1 MEMQCRPHEGIAWM
15 RANPDAW
22 ATDSFFQVHNWWHLA
37 LYQLEL
43 DEIDEVLKLY
53 DGPIYGDRSTM
64 VLDMIDASAML
75 WRLHLRGINVGDRWD
90 ALADNWMPIARC
102 GNYAFNDVHATM
114 AFIGSG
120 RFGAVNDVL
129 EAQQTAMARGDDN
142 AVFTRDVGHPLTLA
156 IKAFADGDY
165 GTSVDLIRSVREIA
179 HRFGGSHAQR
189 DLLDLTLIE
198 AALRGNQRNLA
209 LALSAERQPNRPDSL
224 LSSRLEERAVR
235 LKAAA

>member
-1 MEMQCRPHEGIAWM
+1 MLR
-15 RANPDAW
+15 D
-22 ATDSFFQVHNWWHLA
+22 L
-37 LYQLEL
+37 L
-43 DEIDEVLKLY
+43 DRISLLQKFY
-53 DGPIYGDRSTM
+53 DHDW
-64 VLDMIDASAML
+64 L
-75 WRLHLRGINVGDRWD
+75 LHLRGINVGDRWD

-209 LALSAERQPNRPDSL
+209 HALSAERQPNRPDSP
-224 LSSRLEERAVR
+224 LSSRFEERAVR